1 MSQASFWFLGPLYD
15 YDYLY
20 SQVLLDVDC
29 GRLSYDDSLI
39 SPTVRA
45 AADVATNLAKGLTA
59 EGESIYKPTLLEQT
73 AYKYMQRKFNK
84 NDVSSLEQNK
94 TENPMHETY
103 NKNCP
108 NRPRSGRK
116 DLNRTMSPHESL
128 CTSMLRLVNRTTI
141 SKTDLEEA
149 FCRDIDSFNAAFIV
163 SFVCGIDYAPEG
175 VELKL

>member
-1 MSQASFWFLGPLYD
+1 MSQASFWFLGQLYD

-59 EGESIYKPTLLEQT
+59 EGESIYKPTLFEQT

-103 NKNCP
+103 NNK
-108 NRPRSGRK
+108 
-116 DLNRTMSPHESL
+116 HF
-128 CTSMLRLVNRTTI
+128 
-141 SKTDLEEA
+141 EE
-149 FCRDIDSFNAAFIV
+149 FSEAAQ
-163 SFVCGIDYAPEG
+163 A
-175 VELKL
+175 